1 MNYLGVVCVVGV
13 NNNLTTIS
21 FGELLISWIKN
32 MAEQKQVEKVEKPRL
47 AHLRSVERRV
57 QKQWEDSKPYE
68 AEMDLSRPKFFLNFP
83 YPYMNGRLHLGH
95 AFSLTKAEF
104 TARFQRLQG
113 KNVLFPFGFHC
124 TGMPIQAA
132 ANKLRE
138 ELAKYGNPPDFK
150 KFDLPEAAAA
160 DDSADGGEGDK
171 PPAAPA
177 AGGEQMSAEAQI
189 AAKSKGKK
197 QKLVN
202 KGIGGSK
209 PKTQWEIMQD
219 MNVPRDEIA
228 SFADPLKW
236 LSFFPPFGAQ
246 DLKAFGSAIDWRR
259 SFITTSI
266 NPFYDAFIRWQFNRL
281 KEGGRIKFGKR
292 ANVYSVVDGQV
303 CADHD
308 RASGEGVGPQEY
320 TIIKLLVRP
329 EGIPADSPLKHPSLA
344 GKKIYLAPATLR
356 PETMYGQTNCFV
368 LPDGNYGAFEVV
380 GGDVLIVSE
389 RAARGMAHQGLM
401 STWGKAEM
409 LVAVKGWDLLGLP
422 LQAPNAVYETVY
434 TLPLV
439 TISMSKGTGVVTSV
453 PSDAPDDYVALKE
466 LKDKPEWR
474 SRYKIEANMVE
485 PFEVV
490 PIIDIE
496 GYGTTSAVFMCEKL
510 KIASCKDTDKL
521 KAAKDEVYLK
531 GYYEGV
537 MMVGE
542 CKGMKVCDAK
552 PVIRATLIERG
563 DALSYYE
570 PESLVMSRSGDECVV
585 ALTDQWYL
593 SYGDAEWAGIVS
605 KHIHSPAFN
614 GYNDK
619 IMEKFDE
626 VLGWL
631 KEWACSRQFGLG
643 TRLPWDD
650 QWVIESLSD
659 STIYM
664 AYYTIAHYL
673 HGSVDNLAGP
683 MSPSGI
689 RPEDLTDYVFSFIF
703 LAKPLPAGVTS
714 AISESLLLKMRA
726 EFEYWYPWDLRV
738 SAKDLIPNH
747 LTMSL
752 YNHVEVWKGRPQFWP
767 RGIYCNGHIMVD
779 AEKMSKSKG
788 NFLSLLDTVERFSAD
803 ATRFACADAG
813 DSMED
818 ANFDMKNADEAVS
831 KLFVE
836 EEWFRKVLQDRAA
849 GKLRAGEMNLM
860 DSAFNNE
867 IDFFVEATFN
877 HFERMCYRDGL
888 QCGWFGMM
896 IARDVY
902 RDWAVR
908 SDVAMHQDVVLRFI
922 RAVVVMMSPITPHWS
937 ENLWADV
944 RGEGIPTPRSAS
956 VCDAAWPSWKPYD
969 RFIRKQYTFFLD
981 VLKVSRQQL
990 IKTKLPAGPKAGY
1003 VFIASRYEPNKIR
1016 LLKWMQTLAD
1026 PVSGALPADFIQR
1039 MKAYLEA
1046 EPELK
1051 PSTKALMQFGA
1062 FMRDEARDRGIDALD
1077 TEMPFDQK
1085 ALLEVSRWGVVAVPV
1100 ASLPAPTLIPLL
1112 RALSPGL
1119 PPPSPPP
1126 RPKSPPSPPPT
1137 THTHTHTRVRTN
1149 PTNSPSRRTS
1159 SVPLS

>member
-1 MNYLGVVCVVGV
+1 MGDKAAADGTGV
-13 NNNLTTIS
+13 
-21 FGELLISWIKN
+21 
-32 MAEQKQVEKVEKPRL
+32 KPRL

-57 QKQWEDSKPYE
+57 QQQWEESKAYE
-68 AEMDLSRPKFFLNFP
+68 VTVDPSRPKYFLNFP

-104 TARFQRLQG
+104 TARFQRLLG
-113 KNVLFPFGFHC
+113 KNVLFPFAFHC

-132 ANKLRE
+132 ANKLRDE
-138 ELAKYGNPPDFK
+138 IARGLTGGGGGGNE
-150 KFDLPEAAAA
+150 PEA
-160 DDSADGGEGDK
+160 GGDEESLPP
-171 PPAAPA
+171 PPAAD
-177 AGGEQMSAEAQI
+177 AGATALSAEAQI

-209 PKTQWEIMQD
+209 PKTQWSIMQQ
-219 MNVPRDEIA
+219 MVPEDEIA

-236 LSFFPPFGAQ
+236 LSYFPPFGAS
-246 DLKAFGSAIDWRR
+246 DLKAFGCAIDWRR
-259 SFITTSI
+259 SFITTSV
-266 NPFYDAFIRWQFNRL
+266 NPFYDAFVRWQFNRL
-281 KEGGRIKFGKR
+281 REGGRIKFGKR
-292 ANVYSVVDGQV
+292 ANVYSITDGQV

-320 TIIKLLVRP
+320 TIIKLLVKP
-329 EGIPADSPLKHPSLA
+329 EGIPADSPLRHPALA
-344 GKKIYLAPATLR
+344 GKKIFLAPATLR

-368 LPDGNYGAFEVV
+368 LPDGEYGAFEVV

-389 RAARGMAHQGLM
+389 RSAKGMAHQGLM
-401 STWGKAEM
+401 ATWGKAES
-409 LVAVKGWDLLGLP
+409 LLPSPLKGWDLLGLA
-422 LQAPNAVYETVY
+422 LKAPNAVYDTVY

-439 TISMSKGTGVVTSV
+439 TISMGKGTGVVTSV
-453 PSDAPDDYVALKE
+453 PSDAPDDYAALRELKE
-466 LKDKPEWR
+466 KPEWR
-474 SRYKIEANMVE
+474 SKYKITAEMVE

-490 PIIDIE
+490 PIIEIE
-496 GYGTTSAVFMCEKL
+496 GYGNTSAVFMCDKL
-510 KIASCKDTDKL
+510 KIQSCKDTDKL

-537 MMVGE
+537 MLVGE

-552 PVIRATLIERG
+552 PIIRTSLIDSG

-593 SYGDAEWAGIVS
+593 AYGDAEWAGIVS
-605 KHIHSPAFN
+605 KHIHSGAFN

-643 TRLPWDD
+643 TRLPWDE

-659 STIYM
+659 STVYM

-683 MSPSGI
+683 TSPVGI
-689 RPEDLTDYVFSFIF
+689 RPEDLTDDVFNFIF

-714 AISESLLLKMRA
+714 AISESLLNQMKK

-752 YNHVEVWKGRPQFWP
+752 YNHVEVWKDRPEMWP

-788 NFLSLLDTVERFSAD
+788 NFLMMLETVERFSAD
-803 ATRFACADAG
+803 ATRFALADAG

-831 KLFVE
+831 RLFVE
-836 EEWFRKVLQDRAA
+836 EKFFRDVLADKEA
-849 GKLRAGEMNLM
+849 GKLRKGAMNFM
-860 DSAFNNE
+860 DSAFHNE
-867 IDFFVEATFN
+867 IDYLIETTFN
-877 HFERMCYRDGL
+877 NFEGMRYRDGL
-888 QCGWFGMM
+888 QSGWFNMM
-896 IARDVY
+896 IARDSY
-902 RDWAVR
+902 RDWAYR
-908 SDVAMHQDVVLRFI
+908 CDVAMHEDVLLRFVS
-922 RAVVVMMSPITPHWS
+922 AVTVMMVPITPHWS
-937 ENLWADV
+937 ENLWAALP
-944 RGEGIPTPRSAS
+944 IPAPKAAS
-956 VCDAAWPSWKPYD
+956 VCDAGWPAWKPYD

-981 VLKVSRQQL
+981 VLKNSRQQL
-990 IKTKLPAGPKAGY
+990 IKSKLPAGAKAGY
-1003 VFIASRYEPNKIR
+1003 IFLSSHYEDKKIT

-1026 PVSGALPADFIQR
+1026 PVTGVLPADFIQR
-1039 MKAYLEA
+1039 MKAHLENS
-1046 EPELK
+1046 PELK
-1051 PSTKALMQFGA
+1051 ADTKLLMQFGA
-1062 FMRDEARDRGIDALD
+1062 FMRDEAKERGIDALA
-1077 TEMPFDQK
+1077 TELPFDQRE
-1085 ALLEVSRWGVVAVPV
+1085 LLDVSFFVRLHPFSSFTRPPDPFLT
-1100 ASLPAPTLIPLL
+1100 SLTPPA
-1112 RALSPGL
+1112 
-1119 PPPSPPP
+1119 SPP
-1126 RPKSPPSPPPT
+1126 
-1137 THTHTHTRVRTN
+1137 THTHSHTLVFNRA
-1149 PTNSPSRRTS
+1149 SPATFSARST
-1159 SVPLS
+1159 